1 MNHTSR
7 RAAIQVGITGLVA
20 LALLLI
26 GIAWIKDYRLG
37 KKKRLLVA
45 RFEEVGN
52 LSDGDPVSVRG
63 VKKGAVTEV
72 HLQDQTVQV
81 TFELE
86 RDVVLH
92 PDAVIRIANI
102 GFMGEKFLAL
112 DPGSEPGRFDLSK
125 PVPGRYQSG
134 VPEVISGAGDLITQ
148 TTELS
153 SRLNEFLDAVDPATM
168 QRASKNLE
176 RMSASLST
184 AVDRNQE
191 DLRQA
196 ILDFKSAASSMKTI
210 ASSNSEAVGSS
221 IRDFGTASRRLTDLS
236 EKLGVTADALQRV
249 VSRLDNKQ
257 GSLGKAIADSTLYDD
272 LRETLR
278 NTNDLVKDIKKNP
291 KRYIK
296 LGIF

>member
-20 LALLLI
+20 LALLLV

-52 LSDGDPVSVRG
+52 LSEGDPVSVRG
-63 VKKGAVTEV
+63 VKKGAVTDV

-92 PDAVIRIANI
+92 PDTVIRIANI

-125 PVPGRYQSG
+125 PIPGRYQSG

-210 ASSNSEAVGSS
+210 ASSNSEQVGSS

-236 EKLGVTADALQRV
+236 EKLVVTADGLQRV
-249 VSRLDNKQ
+249 VSRLDNKE

>member
-20 LALLLI
+20 LAMLLI

-37 KKKRLLVA
+37 QKKRTLA
-45 RFEEVGN
+45 AQFEEVGN
-52 LSDGDPVSVRG
+52 LSEGDPVSVRG
-63 VKKGAVTEV
+63 VKKGAVTAV
-72 HLQDQTVQV
+72 KLLDQGVRV
-81 TFELE
+81 EFELA
-86 RDVVLH
+86 RDVTLH

-112 DPGSEPGRFDLSK
+112 DPGSQPGSFDLTKPIPGRF
-125 PVPGRYQSG
+125 QSG

-148 TTELS
+148 ATELS

-168 QRASKNLE
+168 ERASKNLE
-176 RMSASLST
+176 KMSASLST
-184 AVDRNQE
+184 AVDRNQD

-196 ILDFKSAASSMKTI
+196 ILDFKGAAHQIRTM
-210 ASSNSEAVGSS
+210 ADANSDQVGTS
-221 IRDFGTASRRLTDLS
+221 IRDFGTASKRLTELS

-249 VSRLDNKQ
+249 VGRIDNRE
-257 GSLGKAIADSTLYDD
+257 GSLGKAIADSTLYDE

-278 NTNDLVKDIKKNP
+278 NTNDLVRDIKKNP

>member
-1 MNHTSR
+1 MNPTSR
-7 RAAIQVGITGLVA
+7 RAAIQVGVSGLVA
-20 LALLLI
+20 LALLLV

-37 KKKRLLVA
+37 KKKRLLIA

-52 LSDGDPVSVRG
+52 LSEGDPVSVRG

-72 HLQDQTVQV
+72 RLQDQTVQV

-86 RDVVLH
+86 RDVALH

-125 PVPGRYQSG
+125 PIPGRYQSG

-210 ASSNSEAVGSS
+210 ASSNSEQVGTT

-257 GSLGKAIADSTLYDD
+257 GSIGKAIADSTLYDD

>member
-7 RAAIQVGITGLVA
+7 RAAIQVGLTGLVA

-37 KKKRLLVA
+37 QKKKLLA
-45 RFEEVGN
+45 AQFEEVGN
-52 LSDGDPVSVRG
+52 LSEGDPVSVRG
-63 VKKGAVTEV
+63 VKKGAVREV
-72 HLQDQTVQV
+72 KLLDQGVRV
-81 TFELE
+81 EFELD

-92 PDAVIRIANI
+92 PDAMIRIANI

-112 DPGSEPGRFDLSK
+112 DPGTAPGRFDMSK
-125 PVPGRYQSG
+125 PIPGRFQSG

-148 TTELS
+148 ATELS

-168 QRASKNLE
+168 ERASKNLE
-176 RMSASLST
+176 KMSASLST

-196 ILDFKSAASSMKTI
+196 VLDFKDAAHQIKTI
-210 ASSNSEAVGSS
+210 ASTNSEQVSTS
-221 IRDFGTASRRLTDLS
+221 IRDFGTASRRLTELS
-236 EKLGVTADALQRV
+236 DKLTVTAESIQRV
-249 VSRLDNKQ
+249 VGRIDNQQ
-257 GSLGKAIADSTLYDD
+257 GSVGKAIADSTLYDE

-278 NTNDLVKDIKKNP
+278 NTNDLVRDIKKNP

>member
-7 RAAIQVGITGLVA
+7 RAAIQVGLTGLIA
-20 LALLLI
+20 LALLLA

-37 KKKRLLVA
+37 QKKRTLA
-45 RFEEVGN
+45 AQFDEVGN
-52 LSDGDPVSVRG
+52 LSEGDPVSVRG
-63 VKKGAVTEV
+63 VKKGAVTAV
-72 HLQDQTVQV
+72 KLLDQGVRV
-81 TFELE
+81 EFEIA
-86 RDVVLH
+86 RDVTLH

-112 DPGSEPGRFDLSK
+112 DPGSQPGSFDLAKPIPGRF
-125 PVPGRYQSG
+125 QSG

-148 TTELS
+148 ATELS

-168 QRASKNLE
+168 ERASKNLE

-184 AVDRNQE
+184 AVDKNQA

-196 ILDFKSAASSMKTI
+196 ILDFKAAAHQIRTI
-210 ASSNSEAVGSS
+210 ADTNSDQVGTS
-221 IRDFGTASRRLTDLS
+221 IRDFGTASKRLTDLS

-249 VSRLDNKQ
+249 VGRIDNRE
-257 GSLGKAIADSTLYDD
+257 GSLGKAIADSTLYDE
-272 LRETLR
+272 LRETLH

>member
-7 RAAIQVGITGLVA
+7 RAAIQVGVTGLVA

-52 LSDGDPVSVRG
+52 LSEGDPVSVRG

-86 RDVVLH
+86 RDVALH

-125 PVPGRYQSG
+125 PIPGRYQSG

-210 ASSNSEAVGSS
+210 ASDNSEQVGTT

-257 GSLGKAIADSTLYDD
+257 GSIGKAIADSTLYDD

>member
-1 MNHTSR
+1 VNHTSR

>member
-1 MNHTSR
+1 M
-7 RAAIQVGITGLVA
+7 
-20 LALLLI
+20 
-26 GIAWIKDYRLG
+26 
-37 KKKRLLVA
+37 
-45 RFEEVGN
+45 
-52 LSDGDPVSVRG
+52 
-63 VKKGAVTEV
+63 
-72 HLQDQTVQV
+72 
-81 TFELE
+81 
-86 RDVVLH
+86 
-92 PDAVIRIANI
+92 
-102 GFMGEKFLAL
+102 
-112 DPGSEPGRFDLSK
+112 
-125 PVPGRYQSG
+125 
-134 VPEVISGAGDLITQ
+134 ISGAGDLITQ
-148 TTELS
+148 ATELS

-196 ILDFKSAASSMKTI
+196 ILDFKSAASQMKSI
-210 ASSNSEAVGSS
+210 ASNNSEAVGSS

-249 VSRLDNKQ
+249 VLRLDNKE

>member
-20 LALLLI
+20 LALLLV

-37 KKKRLLVA
+37 KKKRMLLA
-45 RFEEVGN
+45 QFEEVGN
-52 LSDGDPVSVRG
+52 LSEGDPVSVRG
-63 VKKGAVTEV
+63 VKKGLVREV
-72 HLQDQTVQV
+72 KLLDQGVRV
-81 TFELE
+81 EFEIE
-86 RDVVLH
+86 RDVALH

-112 DPGSEPGRFDLSK
+112 DPGSAPGSFDLEKPIPGRF
-125 PVPGRYQSG
+125 QSG

-148 TTELS
+148 ATELS

-168 QRASKNLE
+168 ERASKNLE
-176 RMSASLST
+176 KMSASLST

-196 ILDFKSAASSMKTI
+196 VLDFKSAAHQIKTI
-210 ASSNSEAVGSS
+210 ASENSEQVGTS
-221 IRDFGTASRRLTDLS
+221 IKDFGTASKRLTELS

-249 VSRLDNKQ
+249 VGRIDNRQ
-257 GSLGKAIADSTLYDD
+257 GSIGKAIADSTLYDD

-278 NTNDLVKDIKKNP
+278 NTNDLVRDIKKNP

>member
-20 LALLLI
+20 LALLLV

-37 KKKRLLVA
+37 QRKRTLTA

-52 LSDGDPVSVRG
+52 LSEGDPVSVRG
-63 VKKGAVTEV
+63 VKKGAVKDV
-72 HLQDQTVQV
+72 KLLDQGVQV
-81 TFELE
+81 DMEID
-86 RDVVLH
+86 RDVILH
-92 PDAVIRIANI
+92 PDASVRIANI

-112 DPGSEPGRFDLSK
+112 DPGSAPGRFDFHQ
-125 PVPGRYQSG
+125 PIPGRFQSG

-148 TTELS
+148 ATELS

-168 QRASKNLE
+168 ERAAKNLE
-176 RMSASLST
+176 KMSASLST
-184 AVDRNQE
+184 TVDQNRD

-196 ILDFKSAASSMKTI
+196 VLDFRSAAHQIRTM
-210 ASSNSEAVGSS
+210 AADNSEQVGTS
-221 IRDFGTASRRLTDLS
+221 IKDFGTASRHLTELS

-249 VSRLDNKQ
+249 VSRVDNRQ
-257 GSLGKAIADSTLYDD
+257 GSIGKAIADSTLYDE

-278 NTNDLVKDIKKNP
+278 NTNDLVRDIKKNP